1 MPKRRRK
8 FTQQEFN
15 ERLSDLIE
23 TINNKTQGEEAEDL
37 EEEDLEEEEEEK
49 KGAKITKEV
58 EFTKEE
64 KERLKYIIDRMN
76 KKKKYS
82 YEPEMVGVVT
92 DEQRRQRELE
102 NAERNGLIVNIEGGT
117 KRRTKRRTKGRTK
130 GRTKRRTKRRNSR

>member
-1 MPKRRRK
+1 MSKRKRK
-8 FTQQEFN
+8 FTEEEFN
-15 ERLSDLIE
+15 ERLSDRIE
-23 TINNKTQGEEAEDL
+23 TINNKRQGKEEEEEDLEEEDLEEEAEDL

-76 KKKKYS
+76 QKKKYS

-92 DEQRRQRELE
+92 DEQRR
-102 NAERNGLIVNIEGGT
+102 
-117 KRRTKRRTKGRTK
+117 
-130 GRTKRRTKRRNSR
+130 